1 MRKYSDYR
9 NMSGGMIQQ
18 HVILELNIDQ
28 MPIKRISSRTSMQ
41 ALDFIGIL
49 GGFAVILYY
58 VMYPI
63 GKYFSYTLGRVE
75 ICAQSF
81 IKKEDEN
88 DGEDDIW
95 SYIET
100 DFCSSLEHMFDP
112 FMRLL
117 LWPFK
122 LFSFHSEIGSIKRLL
137 WIEKGNE
144 FFDADLNIYD
154 FARRVRELE

>member
-1 MRKYSDYR
+1 
-9 NMSGGMIQQ
+9 MSGGMIQQ

-122 LFSFHSEIGSIKRLL
+122 LFSFHSEVGSIKRLA

-144 FFDADLNIYD
+144 LFDADLNIYD
-154 FARRVRELE
+154 FTRRVRELE